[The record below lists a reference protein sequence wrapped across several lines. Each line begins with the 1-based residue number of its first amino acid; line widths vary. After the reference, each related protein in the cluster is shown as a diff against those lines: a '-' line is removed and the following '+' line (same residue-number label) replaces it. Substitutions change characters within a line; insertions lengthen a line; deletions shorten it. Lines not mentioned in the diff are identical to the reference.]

1 VRGRTW
7 AAVVIPTIVVSGVVG
22 YGVADAADVAP
33 GWITWAD
40 PYVTPEPFPSAVDP
54 AAGTVPSEPPPLLDD
69 QPEPPSVA
77 NVQALVDR
85 FLADPRLGT
94 STGVSVVDLATGQT
108 LASSSADVPRI
119 PASNVKLLTATAA
132 LEVLGPDS
140 RLRTT
145 VVWDGDAGLTIVAG
159 GDMMLAAGY
168 GHYGDKP
175 WANGWAGLGELADQV
190 AGALKADGATSVT
203 LAYDDS
209 AFGAPRVNP
218 NWPVNSVKRGYSAP
232 ITGLAVDVGWTGNAD
247 YKRYDDPS
255 LRTAQV
261 FAAAL
266 GERGITVTSVGSGRA
281 PAGAAEVGAVEGAPI
296 FDVVGY
302 MLTYSENTLA
312 EDLARLVALHQ
323 GRPGTTAE
331 ATSAVL
337 AALAAYGLDTSSITM
352 ADGSGLDRN
361 SRISARALTSLLV
374 LLAADPDAG
383 DILRDLPVGSLSG
396 TLAGRF
402 TGTDT
407 AGFVRAK
414 TGTLN
419 GASALSGT
427 LVTAD
432 GTWLGFSIMLNGIPI
447 YATPALDA
455 MDSFVASLG
464 ACGC

>member
-1 VRGRTW
+1 MRTKTW
-7 AAVVIPTIVVSGVVG
+7 VTALVPAIIVSAVAA

-33 GWITWAD
+33 GWITWAE
-40 PYVTPEPFPSAVDP
+40 PSVSPEPFPSALDP
-54 AAGTVPSEPPPLLDD
+54 SLDVTPVAPEELLADR
-69 QPEPPSVA
+69 PAPNPAS
-77 NVQALVDR
+77 VQALVDT
-85 FLADPRLGT
+85 FLKDSRLGT
-94 STGVSVVDLATGQT
+94 STGVSVVDLSTGKV

-132 LEVLGPDS
+132 LQVLGADS
-140 RLRTT
+140 RLKTS
-145 VVWDGDAGLTIVAG
+145 VVWDGKAGITIVAG

-190 AGALKADGATSVT
+190 AQALHDSGVTQVT
-203 LAYDDS
+203 LAYDDA

-232 ITGLAVDVGWTGNAD
+232 ITGLAVDVGWTGNAE
-247 YKRYDDPS
+247 YKRYDNPS
-255 LRTAQV
+255 LRTAQL

-266 GERGITVTSVGSGRA
+266 ADRGISVGAISSGRA
-281 PAGAAEVGAVEGAPI
+281 PAGATEVGFVEGAPI

-331 ATSAVL
+331 ATKAVL
-337 AALAAYGLDTSSITM
+337 EADAAYGLDTSTIVM

-361 SRISARALTSLLV
+361 SRISAGTLTSLLV

-383 DILRDLPVGSLSG
+383 DILRDLPVASLSG
-396 TLAGRF
+396 TLASRF
-402 TGTDT
+402 KGTDS
-407 AGFVRAK
+407 AGLVRAK

-427 LVTAD
+427 IVTDD
-432 GTWLGFSIMLNGIPI
+432 GAWLGFSIMLNEIPI
-447 YATPALDA
+447 YAKPALNA

-464 ACGC
+464 SCECG